1 VYQQINSVKNTA
13 DDSVMK
19 YPDTVI
25 LLFAKAPV
33 AGKVNTRL
41 IADIGVQAATLLQRD
56 LIAQRLSMLTQA
68 NLCAVSLM
76 CSPDVH
82 DDYFVHCKTQYPISL
97 LAQSGEDL
105 GKRMLNGIK
114 QALQQYKYCIVIGTD
129 APVLDEALISQAIE
143 RLKTGAEVVFVPA
156 EDGGYVL
163 VGLQKPYE
171 FLFQGISWG
180 SAEVMQQSR
189 SKLKI
194 NGISFDE
201 LATCW
206 DIDRLEDYQ
215 RYLVFKEAR

>member
-1 VYQQINSVKNTA
+1 MLFS
-13 DDSVMK
+13 
-19 YPDTVI
+19 DTVI

-41 IADIGVQAATLLQRD
+41 IADIGVQAATKLQHD
-56 LIAQRLSMLTQA
+56 LIDQRLSMLTQA

-82 DDYFVHCKTQYPISL
+82 DDYFVHCKQQYPITL
-97 LAQSGEDL
+97 LAQSGPDL
-105 GKRMLNGIK
+105 GVRMLNGIK

-129 APVLDEALISQAIE
+129 APALDEVLISQAIE
-143 RLKTGAEVVFVPA
+143 RLKTGDKVVFVPA

-163 VGLQKPYE
+163 VGLQQPYE
-171 FLFQGISWG
+171 FLFQDITWG

-189 SKLKI
+189 SKLKK
-194 NGISFDE
+194 NGISFSE

-215 RYLVFKEAR
+215 RYLTIKEIR

>member
-1 VYQQINSVKNTA
+1 
-13 DDSVMK
+13 ML

-25 LLFAKAPV
+25 LLFAKVPV
-33 AGKVNTRL
+33 GGNVNTRL
-41 IADIGVQAATLLQRD
+41 IADIGVQAATQLQHE
-56 LIAQRLSMLTQA
+56 LIHQRLSMLMQA

-76 CSPDVH
+76 CTPDVQ
-82 DDYFVHCKTQYPISL
+82 DDYFVRCKEQYPVTL
-97 LAQSGEDL
+97 LQQSGADL

-129 APVLDEALISQAIE
+129 APALDEVLISQAIE
-143 RLKTGAEVVFVPA
+143 SLKAGSEVVFVPA

-171 FLFQGISWG
+171 FLFRGIRWG

-189 SKLKI
+189 RKLKK
-194 NGISFDE
+194 NSISFNE

-206 DIDRLEDYQ
+206 DIDRVEDYQ
-215 RYLVFKEAR
+215 RYLVFKEARLKR